1 MVTVNK
7 ILLVG
12 TGGFLGAISRYL
24 SVHYITLY
32 TDVKTFPIGTM
43 VVNIA
48 GCLLLGFWFGIAIA
62 KDIISPEVR
71 LLFFTGFL
79 GSFTTYS
86 TFSVESFNLIKDGN
100 HIGAAFNI
108 IVHVALGLAAVWA
121 GDMISKSF

>member
-12 TGGFLGAISRYL
+12 TGGFFGAISRYL
-24 SVHYITLY
+24 SVYFITQY
-32 TDVKTFPIGTM
+32 TNVKTFPIGTM
-43 VVNIA
+43 VVNIS
-48 GCLLLGFWFGIAIA
+48 GCFLLGFWFGLAIS
-62 KDIISPEVR
+62 KEMISPEVR

-86 TFSVESFNLIKDGN
+86 TFGVESFNLLKDGN
-100 HIGAAFNI
+100 HIGAVFNI
-108 IVHVALGLAAVWA
+108 FIHVAAGLAAVWS